1 MTVER
6 EYRDIVEKAVIAA
19 AGIGIPGALSFGLDV
34 AALSTAWAIM
44 IAAIADESGHDM
56 DKAFAAK
63 LAVGV
68 LAGVGGYVAG
78 SKTAVTLLNFIPGA
92 GTLAAMGVNGVMN
105 ALYTYKMGHA
115 MSTLLDKDGFQESD
129 ITEMATSLAAVVISK
144 PSLAEVKDIVQMVR
158 EN

>member
-1 MTVER
+1 MTVEL
-6 EYRDIVEKAVIAA
+6 EYRDIVEKAVITA
-19 AGIGIPGALSFGLDV
+19 AGIGVPGALSFGLDV
-34 AALSTAWAIM
+34 AALSTTWAVM

-56 DKAFAAK
+56 DKVFAAK
-63 LAVGV
+63 LTAGV

-78 SKTAVTLLNFIPGA
+78 SKLVMTLLNFIPGA

-115 MSTLLDKDGFQESD
+115 MSTLLDKDGFREAD
-129 ITEMATSLAAVVISK
+129 IGEMAESLVAVVISK
-144 PSLAEVKDIVQMVR
+144 PSLTEFKDIIQMVR